1 MTYGD
6 DSLQW
11 DVGIQF
17 VTVINLVGDMHIHC
31 QETSLDNS
39 LVWNVKVHKRQVE
52 PKRLIYY

>member
-17 VTVINLVGDMHIHC
+17 VTVINLMGDMHIHC

-39 LVWNVKVHKRQVE
+39 LV
-52 PKRLIYY
+52 